1 MFLFK
6 SEEERNQLLK
16 DFDEKAKSLTI
27 SMKGEIPANTK
38 IQVETVTIFDE
49 IPTTVPNEEF
59 PEDRSKDTTITG
71 GKIIACYI
79 RQPHIMTAV
88 VILDKLQRRD
98 SFSAG
103 LSAWEAMV
111 IPYPASC
118 KEVEEYSYKLGL
130 VGRLGF
136 LLDGM
141 KPDIKK
147 N

>member
-1 MFLFK
+1 MFHFK
-6 SEEERNQLLK
+6 SEEERDKLLK
-16 DFDEKAKSLTI
+16 DFAEKAEALTI
-27 SMKGEIPANTK
+27 SMKGEIPSNTK
-38 IQVETVTIFDE
+38 VVVETVTTWDE
-49 IPTTVPNEEF
+49 PVTNPNSEF
-59 PEDRSKDTTITG
+59 PDDRSKDITTTG
-71 GKIIACYI
+71 GKIVACYI
-79 RQPHIMTAV
+79 KQPHIMTAV

-111 IPYPASC
+111 IPAPASC
-118 KEVEEYSYKLGL
+118 KECDEYSYKLGL